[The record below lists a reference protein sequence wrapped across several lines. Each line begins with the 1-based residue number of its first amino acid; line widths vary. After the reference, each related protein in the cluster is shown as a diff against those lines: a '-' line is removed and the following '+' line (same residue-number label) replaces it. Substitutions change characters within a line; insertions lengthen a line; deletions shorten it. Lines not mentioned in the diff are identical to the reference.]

1 MATIKEKFEKV
12 MEYTDATA
20 EQLLNMCEAELNLCY
35 ASVEAIEAESKSL
48 ARRGIHLKVEE
59 DCGCGGCEAN
69 INEAILETLDLDT
82 LVTAFDDLAGD
93 ETALVA
99 LIAHIVESVNDY
111 EVQ

>member
-59 DCGCGGCEAN
+59 DCGCGGCEDALTKC
-69 INEAILETLDLDT
+69 LEIDASGMTPEEFIKTCFELLEGRFSD
-82 LVTAFDDLAGD
+82 
-93 ETALVA
+93 
-99 LIAHIVESVNDY
+99 